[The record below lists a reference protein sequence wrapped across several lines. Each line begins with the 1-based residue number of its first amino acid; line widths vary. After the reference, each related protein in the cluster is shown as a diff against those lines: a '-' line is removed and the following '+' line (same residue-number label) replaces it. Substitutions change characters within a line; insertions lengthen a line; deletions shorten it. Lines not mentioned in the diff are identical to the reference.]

1 MSDKKSAEDQIVYK
15 QLGDDGEIVYKI
27 IIVGDPSVGKTS
39 LIRKFVSKKM
49 ETQYI
54 PTVGVDITKE
64 ELDINIGN
72 KNLKIRLMLWDLA
85 GQAQFHLLHKV
96 YCNGSN
102 GVVFVFD
109 LSKAYTFSNVKNWQQ
124 MTSKHGLTNVPMI
137 LVGNKADLKE
147 QRTISTAHVDHLKE
161 ELNISDY
168 FETSAKEGQN
178 VKEMFETVARRV
190 YEHQNR

>member
-1 MSDKKSAEDQIVYK
+1 MTEKNVDEDQLIYK

-64 ELDINIGN
+64 ELDLNIGG
-72 KNLKIRLMLWDLA
+72 KTFKFRLMIWDLA

-96 YCNGSN
+96 YCNGAN
-102 GVVFVFD
+102 GIAFVFD
-109 LSKAYTFSNVKNWQQ
+109 LTKAYTFSNVKNWHQ
-124 MTSKHGLTNVPMI
+124 MTQKHGLNNVPII

-147 QRTISTAHVDHLKE
+147 ERTISMAHVDHLKE
-161 ELNISDY
+161 QLNCQDY
-168 FETSAKEGQN
+168 FETSALLGQN
-178 VKEMFETVARRV
+178 VKEMFETIAKRI
-190 YEHQNR
+190 YEQSNH